1 MRHRGESE
9 LATSMRVP
17 VFSRATKPMNRTP
30 RFRLFIM
37 MVLELFIW
45 GAWLPMIFGYL
56 DHLKFNT
63 LQSGWILNAFALGS
77 FLAMFFSTQFADR
90 NFAAEKFMAV
100 SHLIG
105 GLAMLGL
112 FWARDFGTFF
122 TLMLVH
128 CLLYVPTLSIA
139 NSIAFTHLKD
149 AQSEFGPVR
158 MGGTVGWV
166 LAAWPLFFIIGNKT
180 GADAQALKNVG
191 FLVAGVAELVL
202 AGFSLTLPHTPPK
215 PAQGAAQKFAWLEAV
230 SLLKH
235 PFILVLFIV
244 TFVDACV
251 HQCYFIWTESFL
263 SQRVGFEQRWGMPIM
278 SLGQIAE
285 IGTMAVLGLFLKKLG
300 WKTTMILGIL
310 GHTVRFSV
318 FAFLPEAKSLIVLI
332 QVLHGICY
340 AFFFATVY
348 IFVDEF
354 FPKDI
359 RATAQGLFNFLIFG
373 IGPFVGNFLWPKLG
387 DVFKSG
393 TTVDW
398 AKVFMAPA
406 VTALVAS
413 GFLLLFFRPP
423 AKNGVPVNGV
433 PEPAH

>member
-1 MRHRGESE
+1 
-9 LATSMRVP
+9 
-17 VFSRATKPMNRTP
+17 MNKAV
-30 RFRLFIM
+30 RFKLFLM

-56 DHLKFNT
+56 KYLQFDAG
-63 LQSGWILNAFALGS
+63 QSGWILNAFALGS

-105 GLAMLGL
+105 GLAMIGL
-112 FWARDFGTFF
+112 FWAKSFWPFFG
-122 TLMLVH
+122 LMLVH

-149 AQSEFGPVR
+149 AQGEFGPVR
-158 MGGTVGWV
+158 MGGTIGWV

-180 GADAQALKNVG
+180 GVDAEALKRVG
-191 FLVAGVAELVL
+191 FIVAGIAELAL
-202 AGFSLTLPHTPPK
+202 AAFCLTLPHTPPK
-215 PAQGAAQKFAWLEAV
+215 PAQSGAQKFAWLEAAG
-230 SLLKH
+230 LLKK
-235 PFILVLFIV
+235 PFILVLFMV

-251 HQCYFIWTESFL
+251 HQCYFIWTEQFL
-263 SQRVGFEQRWGMPIM
+263 AQRVGFEQRWGMPIM

-285 IGTMAVLGLFLKKLG
+285 IGTMAILGYFLKKLG

-310 GHTVRFSV
+310 GHTVRFAV
-318 FAFLPEAKSLIVLI
+318 FAWFPEAKGLIVAI

-359 RATAQGLFNFLIFG
+359 RSTAQGLFNFLIFG
-373 IGPFVGNFLWPKLG
+373 LGPFVGNFLWPKLG
-387 DVFKSG
+387 G
-393 TTVDW
+393 TGTVDW
-398 AKVFMAPA
+398 AKVFMTPSL
-406 VTALVAS
+406 TALVAA
-413 GFLLLFFRPP
+413 GMLLLLFWPP
-423 AKNGVPVNGV
+423 KKNEKVGTI
-433 PEPAH
+433 PEPAAAH

>member
-1 MRHRGESE
+1 MNK
-9 LATSMRVP
+9 AT
-17 VFSRATKPMNRTP
+17 
-30 RFRLFIM
+30 RFKLFLM

-56 DHLKFNT
+56 DYLKFDKI
-63 LQSGWILNAFALGS
+63 QSGWILNAFALGS

-90 NFAAEKFMAV
+90 NFAAEKFMAS

-112 FWARDFGTFF
+112 FWARDFWTFF
-122 TLMLVH
+122 ALMLVH

-149 AQSEFGPVR
+149 AQKEFGPVR

-166 LAAWPLFFIIGNKT
+166 LAAWPLFFIIGNKA
-180 GADAQALKNVG
+180 GADAQAIKNIG
-191 FLVAGVAELVL
+191 FLVAGVAELIL

-215 PAQGAAQKFAWLEAV
+215 PAQTSAQKFAWLEALT
-230 SLLKH
+230 LLKH

-244 TFVDACV
+244 TFVDAAV

-263 SQRVGFEQRWGMPIM
+263 AQRVGFAQRWGMPIM

-300 WKTTMILGIL
+300 WKMTMILGIL
-310 GHTVRFSV
+310 GHTVRFAV
-318 FAFLPEAKSLIVLI
+318 FAFCPDAKSLIVLI

-373 IGPFVGNFLWPKLG
+373 LGPFVGNFLWPKLG
-387 DVFKSG
+387 DVFKTESG
-393 TTVDW
+393 VDW
-398 AKVFMAPA
+398 QRVFITPSL
-406 VTALVAS
+406 TALGAAA
-413 GFLLLFFRPP
+413 LLLFFFRPP
-423 AKNGVPVNGV
+423 AKAAQPGVLGATA
-433 PEPAH
+433 PAH

>member
-1 MRHRGESE
+1 MNK
-9 LATSMRVP
+9 AT
-17 VFSRATKPMNRTP
+17 
-30 RFRLFIM
+30 RFKLFLM

-56 DHLKFNT
+56 DYLKFDKI
-63 LQSGWILNAFALGS
+63 QSGWILNAFALGS

-90 NFAAEKFMAV
+90 NFAAEKFMAA

-112 FWARDFGTFF
+112 FWAHDFWTFF
-122 TLMLVH
+122 ALMLVH

-149 AQSEFGPVR
+149 AQNEFGPVR

-166 LAAWPLFFIIGNKT
+166 LAAWPLFFIIGNKA
-180 GADAQALKNVG
+180 GADAQAIKNIG
-191 FLVAGVAELVL
+191 FLVAGVAELIL
-202 AGFSLTLPHTPPK
+202 AGFSLALPHTPPK
-215 PAQGAAQKFAWLEAV
+215 PAQSEAQKFAWLEALT
-230 SLLKH
+230 LLKH

-263 SQRVGFEQRWGMPIM
+263 AQRVGFEQRWGMPIM

-300 WKTTMILGIL
+300 WKMTMILGIL
-310 GHTVRFSV
+310 GHTVRFAV
-318 FAFLPEAKSLIVLI
+318 FAFFPDARPLIVLI

-373 IGPFVGNFLWPKLG
+373 LGPFVGNFLWPKLG
-387 DVFKSG
+387 DVFKTNRG
-393 TTVDW
+393 VDW
-398 AKVFMAPA
+398 QKVFLTPSL
-406 VTALVAS
+406 TALGAAA
-413 GFLLLFFRPP
+413 LLLFFFRPP
-423 AKNGVPVNGV
+423 AKAAQPGVLGAPA
-433 PEPAH
+433 PAH